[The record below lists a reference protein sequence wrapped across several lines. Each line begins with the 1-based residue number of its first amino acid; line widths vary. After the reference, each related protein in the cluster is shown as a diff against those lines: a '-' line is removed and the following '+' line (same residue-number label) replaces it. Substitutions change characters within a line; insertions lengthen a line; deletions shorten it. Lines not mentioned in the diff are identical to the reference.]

1 MPQYL
6 YLHGFASS
14 PRSAKAQAMKARF
27 ATLGLDLIIP
37 DLNQGDFA
45 HLTLGRQ
52 IQQVSALILAQDEPT
67 VLIGSSLGGLT
78 AAWVAQQATVSDRI
92 EKLVL
97 LAPAFDFLQQ
107 WLPRLGPEAIE
118 TWRTEG
124 TLPVYHY
131 TEQRQIPLHYG
142 FITDAQSYRDDD
154 LRANIPTLILHGTRD
169 ETIAIEASRAYAA
182 PRPWVR
188 LVELPSDHA
197 LTDVEPEI
205 WQHSQRFLAR
215 LYPFDPKRKAASRI
229 QMRG

>member
-14 PRSAKAQAMKARF
+14 PRSAKAQSMKTRF
-27 ATLGLDLIIP
+27 AALGIPLIIP

-45 HLTLGRQ
+45 HLTLSRQ
-52 IQQVSALILAQDEPT
+52 IQQVSALVLAQSEPT

-78 AAWVAQQATVSDRI
+78 AAWVAQQITITERI

-97 LAPAFDFLQQ
+97 LAPAFDFLKQ
-107 WLPRLGPEAIE
+107 WLPRLGPEALD
-118 TWRTEG
+118 TWRTVG

-142 FITDAQSYRDDD
+142 FITDAQGYRDEE
-154 LRANIPTLILHGTRD
+154 LRATIPTLILHGTQD

-182 PRPWVR
+182 TRPWVH
-188 LVELPSDHA
+188 LVELPGDHA
-197 LTDVEPEI
+197 LTDVEAEI
-205 WQHSQRFLAR
+205 WQHTQEFLS
-215 LYPFDPKRKAASRI
+215 L
-229 QMRG
+229 

>member
-14 PRSAKAQAMKARF
+14 PRSAKAQAMKTRLAN
-27 ATLGLDLIIP
+27 LGIPLIIP

-45 HLTLGRQ
+45 RLTLSRQ
-52 IQQVSALILAQDEPT
+52 IQQVSALILSQNEPT

-78 AAWVAQQATVSDRI
+78 AAWVAQQPAITERI

-97 LAPAFDFLQQ
+97 LAPAFNFLKQ
-107 WLPRLGPEAIE
+107 WLPRIGPEQLE

-124 TLPVYHY
+124 ILPVYHY
-131 TEQRQIPLHYG
+131 TEQRQIPLHYE
-142 FITDAQSYRDDD
+142 FITDAQGYQDDR
-154 LRANIPTLILHGTRD
+154 LTAPIPTLILHGTQD
-169 ETIAIEASRAYAA
+169 ETISIEASRAYAV

-197 LTDVEPEI
+197 LVDVEADI
-205 WQHSQRFLAR
+205 WRHTRDFLG
-215 LYPFDPKRKAASRI
+215 LGISKE
-229 QMRG
+229 

>member
-14 PRSAKAQAMKARF
+14 PQSAKAQAMKTRLAAR
-27 ATLGLDLIIP
+27 GIPLIIP

-45 HLTLGRQ
+45 HLTLSRQ
-52 IQQVSALILAQDEPT
+52 IQQVSALILAQSEPT

-78 AAWVAQQATVSDRI
+78 AAWVAQQVSLTKHI

-97 LAPAFDFLQQ
+97 LAPAFDFLKQ
-107 WLPRLGPEAIE
+107 WLPRLGPDAIAA
-118 TWRTEG
+118 WRDQG
-124 TLPVYHY
+124 TLSVYHY

-142 FITDAQSYRDDD
+142 FITDAQGYTDED
-154 LRANIPTLILHGTRD
+154 LRAKIPTLILHGTHD

-182 PRPWVR
+182 TRSWVH

-205 WQHSQRFLAR
+205 WHHTQGFLR
-215 LYPFDPKRKAASRI
+215 L
-229 QMRG
+229 

>member
-14 PRSAKAQAMKARF
+14 PQSAKAQAMKARF
-27 ATLGLDLIIP
+27 ATLGLDLTIP
-37 DLNQGDFA
+37 DLNQDDFG
-45 HLTLGRQ
+45 HLTLSRQ
-52 IQQVSALILAQDEPT
+52 IQQVSTLIQSQSEST

-78 AAWVAQQATVSDRI
+78 AAWVAQQSTITARI

-107 WLPRLGPEAIE
+107 WLPRLGPDQLN

-131 TEQRQIPLHYG
+131 TEQRTLPLAYD
-142 FITDAQSYRDDD
+142 FITDAQGYSDDA
-154 LRANIPTLILHGTRD
+154 LNAPIPTLILHGTND
-169 ETIAIEASRAYAA
+169 ETISIEASRAYAA

-188 LVELPSDHA
+188 LVELFSDHA
-197 LTDVEPEI
+197 LTDVEKEI
-205 WQHSQRFLAR
+205 WQHTQGFLG
-215 LYPFDPKRKAASRI
+215 L
-229 QMRG
+229 

>member
-14 PRSAKAQAMKARF
+14 PRSAKAQAMKTRLAN
-27 ATLGLDLIIP
+27 LGIPLIIP

-45 HLTLGRQ
+45 RLTLSRQ
-52 IQQVSALILAQDEPT
+52 IQQASDLILGQPDAT

-78 AAWVAQQATVSDRI
+78 AAWVAQQPAISDRI
-92 EKLVL
+92 KKLVL
-97 LAPAFDFLQQ
+97 LAPAFDFLKQ
-107 WLPRLGPEAIE
+107 WLPRIGPEPLE

-124 TLPVYHY
+124 ILPVYHY

-142 FITDAQSYRDDD
+142 FITDAQGYEDED
-154 LRANIPTLILHGTRD
+154 LGVNIPTLILHGIYD
-169 ETIAIEASRAYAA
+169 ETISIEASRAYAA

-197 LTDVEPEI
+197 LTDVEQEI
-205 WQHSQRFLAR
+205 WQHTQAFLN
-215 LYPFDPKRKAASRI
+215 L
-229 QMRG
+229 

>member
-14 PRSAKAQAMKARF
+14 PKSAKAQAMQARF
-27 ATLGLDLIIP
+27 STLGLNLLIP

-45 HLTLGRQ
+45 HLTLSRQ
-52 IQQVSALILAQDEPT
+52 IQQVSALILSQDEPT

-78 AAWVAQQATVSDRI
+78 AAWVAQQTAITERI

-97 LAPAFDFLQQ
+97 LAPAFQFLKQ
-107 WLPRLGPEAIE
+107 WLPRLGPEALD

-124 TLPVYHY
+124 TLSVYHY
-131 TEQRQIPLHYG
+131 TEQRQIPLHYS
-142 FITDAQSYRDDD
+142 FITDAQGYRDED
-154 LRANIPTLILHGTRD
+154 LRVNIPTLVLHGTHD
-169 ETIAIEASRAYAA
+169 ETIFIEASRAYAA

-197 LTDVEPEI
+197 LIDVEKDI
-205 WQHSQRFLAR
+205 WQHTQEFLN
-215 LYPFDPKRKAASRI
+215 L
-229 QMRG
+229 